1 MDVSLRNLC
10 VNDLTVLLLSLFNS
24 NSIADARFVRKMAD
38 KDVNIVKYTKL
49 FRENCNFPVNYIVC
63 MFVL

>member
-10 VNDLTVLLLSLFNS
+10 VNDVTVLSLSLFNS
-24 NSIADARFVRKMAD
+24 DSIADARFVRKMAD
-38 KDVNIVKYTKL
+38 KHINIVKYTKL
-49 FRENCNFPVNYIVC
+49 LRENCNFPVNHIVC